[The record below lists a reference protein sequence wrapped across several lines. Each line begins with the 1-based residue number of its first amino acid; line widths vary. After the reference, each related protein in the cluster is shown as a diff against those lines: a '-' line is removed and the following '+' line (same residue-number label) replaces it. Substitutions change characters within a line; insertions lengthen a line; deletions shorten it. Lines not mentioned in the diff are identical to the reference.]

1 MTGNALQAA
10 FLGIVFAASGA
21 LYAQNAA
28 SERPAPDQG
37 SVSAANASGAADSG
51 KAGSAHDDT
60 FIIGNDDV
68 LAISVWNEPN
78 LTKSIPVRSDG
89 KISMPLIGEIQ
100 ATGRTPAQL
109 EREIT
114 GKLKNYITAPQV
126 AVIVEK
132 INSKKFNILGEV
144 MKPGSYPISQAST
157 VVDAIALA
165 GGFRD
170 FAKKTGVYVL
180 RKSAD
185 GRESKMSFNYK
196 DFIKGKNPGQ
206 NIAIEPNDTIIVP

>member
-1 MTGNALQAA
+1 MRFNFRQALV
-10 FLGIVFAASGA
+10 LGIILLGLRSGQ
-21 LYAQNAA
+21 AQNP
-28 SERPAPDQG
+28 SSDH
-37 SVSAANASGAADSG
+37 SAAPSGDAPAS
-51 KAGSAHDDT
+51 AGSNKPHDDSYV
-60 FIIGNDDV
+60 IGNDDV

-89 KISMPLIGEIQ
+89 KISMPLIGEMQ
-100 ATGRTPAQL
+100 ASGRTPLHL
-109 EREIT
+109 ELEIT

-126 AVIVEK
+126 SVIVEK

-144 MKPGSYPISQAST
+144 IKPGSYPTSQAST

-180 RKSAD
+180 RKGAD
-185 GRESKMSFNYK
+185 GRESKISFNYK
-196 DFIKGKNPGQ
+196 DFIKGRNPGQ
-206 NIAIEPNDTIIVP
+206 NIQIEPNDTIIVP